1 MWTPELVRLL
11 SGLPQAED
19 LRVSLYG
26 PTPSHLE
33 GVAALARTLAG
44 GRPAVRVIRELGPA
58 LDGADVVLNQAR
70 IGGLHARRDDEALPV
85 RLGAIGDESLGLG
98 GLRAATRAVPFVH
111 GAARELLR
119 FSPTAWV
126 LNLANPSDLLSR
138 VWSEAGCSNVISL
151 CDHADNYAAQIVAE
165 SGDPLSAEPLRY
177 MGMAHLGWLVPH
189 PGRDLRGLLHA
200 RPPVAPWLSEW
211 GAIPTEWRIRLSDP
225 LPVLQQQAVDPGAR
239 ARHLQDLVQRLRT
252 AVCAQDARGYVG
264 LLRERSPAW
273 YSVAAVPVIR
283 ALLGG
288 EPARL
293 TVGMPNG
300 SRMAGMDPSVWL
312 ETRSVV
318 ARSVVHPE
326 PIPNNGL
333 CRADVEG
340 IGKMRAMAYA
350 AAARP
355 SHETLAA
362 YVECDPL
369 CRPALEAPEWQ
380 SVLGLGRGSIDA
392 AHGGS

>member
-1 MWTPELVRLL
+1 MRLTILGGGSVWTPELVRLL

-151 CDHADNYAAQIVAE
+151 CDHADNYAAQIHGHGPPRVA
-165 SGDPLSAEPLRY
+165 GATP
-177 MGMAHLGWLVPH
+177 
-189 PGRDLRGLLHA
+189 
-200 RPPVAPWLSEW
+200 RPRS
-211 GAIPTEWRIRLSDP
+211 
-225 LPVLQQQAVDPGAR
+225 AR
-239 ARHLQDLVQRLRT
+239 A
-252 AVCAQDARGYVG
+252 
-264 LLRERSPAW
+264 S
-273 YSVAAVPVIR
+273 
-283 ALLGG
+283 
-288 EPARL
+288 
-293 TVGMPNG
+293 
-300 SRMAGMDPSVWL
+300 SR
-312 ETRSVV
+312 
-318 ARSVVHPE
+318 
-326 PIPNNGL
+326 
-333 CRADVEG
+333 
-340 IGKMRAMAYA
+340 A
-350 AAARP
+350 AASGA
-355 SHETLAA
+355 L
-362 YVECDPL
+362 VERVGRYPDRVAHPPL
-369 CRPALEAPEWQ
+369 
-380 SVLGLGRGSIDA
+380 
-392 AHGGS
+392 